1 MKTIKFL
8 LSTFVFLLL
17 ATCALY
23 GQSSTNA
30 YSEAQKEEFA
40 ANMEEFFLALDRSEE
55 QKPQFREISQRY
67 AEEMKAVRDGGGG
80 KLQKLNKLKAIRKNK
95 NAEMKDLLSEEQYQV
110 YLEKQEEN
118 QKKMKENRKK

>member
-1 MKTIKFL
+1 
-8 LSTFVFLLL
+8 
-17 ATCALY
+17 
-23 GQSSTNA
+23 
-30 YSEAQKEEFA
+30 
-40 ANMEEFFLALDRSEE
+40 MEEFFLALDLSED
-55 QKPQFREISQRY
+55 QKPQFREISRRY

-80 KLQKLNKLKAIRKNK
+80 KFQKFKKLKAIRENK